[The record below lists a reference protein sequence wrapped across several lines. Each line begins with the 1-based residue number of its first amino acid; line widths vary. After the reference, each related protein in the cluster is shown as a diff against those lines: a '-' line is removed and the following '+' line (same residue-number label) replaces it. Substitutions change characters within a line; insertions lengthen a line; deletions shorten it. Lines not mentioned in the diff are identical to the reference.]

1 MSMWRVETPEP
12 VFVDWAY
19 RIEPYH
25 YPALG
30 MAKREY
36 VVREIPEPGKK
47 PLKNVVEAEIIAR
60 DLGHTHY
67 QSWSHGTPFVTD
79 FCAGDYFLPAHRPQ
93 PLPAGSRCR
102 LCRRHRDRHRHIRK
116 RPSRN
121 HRPHRPAAGG
131 AITNRLTHPARL
143 RAVFLC

>member
-47 PLKNVVEAEIIAR
+47 PLKNVVLDNFMKADRTAALKKLAEVEEYHTQIITELFQQPEKAK
-60 DLGHTHY
+60 
-67 QSWSHGTPFVTD
+67 
-79 FCAGDYFLPAHRPQ
+79 PQ
-93 PLPAGSRCR
+93 
-102 LCRRHRDRHRHIRK
+102 
-116 RPSRN
+116 
-121 HRPHRPAAGG
+121 
-131 AITNRLTHPARL
+131 
-143 RAVFLC
+143 